1 MAKAIES
8 RPWNQQKEERH
19 VTCDLRVPQGLT
31 SKSQPLSC
39 TPWRSKSLMHSHLG
53 LSFKPQQPVVLL
65 CSTCLVFTVGLKNEA
80 DWLTLFLY
88 SLWTFEIISTMPSGQ
103 IKILLVAFKT
113 FYSRQNFKKNNLLFS
128 WVGKLAQQVK
138 VFAIKSDALNSIA
151 RATYMSLFMHI
162 HIENK
167 FKNFL

>member
-1 MAKAIES
+1 
-8 RPWNQQKEERH
+8 
-19 VTCDLRVPQGLT
+19 
-31 SKSQPLSC
+31 
-39 TPWRSKSLMHSHLG
+39 
-53 LSFKPQQPVVLL
+53 
-65 CSTCLVFTVGLKNEA
+65 
-80 DWLTLFLY
+80 
-88 SLWTFEIISTMPSGQ
+88 MPFGQ

-113 FYSRQNFKKNNLLFS
+113 FYSRQNFKKNNLFS

-138 VFAIKSDALNSIA
+138 LFAIKSDALNSIA